1 MDQSQMIR
9 LQNYNHL
16 LLYRH
21 QKFPIK
27 IGMENY
33 MIHMPL
39 TRLIISLGESLADW
53 QPVEWRQTHND
64 RLPLGRWVP
73 DGQSFDW

>member
-33 MIHMPL
+33 MIDHYYQYRCCML
-39 TRLIISLGESLADW
+39 EHIDW
-53 QPVEWRQTHND
+53 KN
-64 RLPLGRWVP
+64 
-73 DGQSFDW
+73 